1 MPELTSSH
9 GKEEGFMFTQI
20 LLQFLGMCCGFSTM
34 LLIAMYEHDLKEI
47 FTSS

>member
-20 LLQFLGMCCGFSTM
+20 LLQFFGMCCGFSIM

-47 FTSS
+47 FAS